1 MPDIRQTAFDIV
13 HRLRAARSHVQ
24 IYSELHRTGGVF
36 GYEAFIITGLPRA
49 PDENLSDCALVS
61 GWPSEWQ
68 HRYQTNRF
76 MHVDP
81 VISHIRGTT
90 DPFLWQDAVDATG
103 ASRGMI
109 VMNEA
114 RAYGLNEGLC
124 VPFHQ
129 IDGSEAGVSFG
140 GQQIQLSG
148 DERAALHLV
157 AIYAMSA
164 AKAIARRRAD
174 DDDPDSPISPLTG
187 REVECLKWSSGG
199 KSAWEISVILS
210 ISRRTVEQHLAS
222 AARKLQT
229 VSRIQA
235 VAEALRRGIIH

>member
-1 MPDIRQTAFDIV
+1 MPDVRQTAFDIV
-13 HRLRAARSHVQ
+13 HRLKAAQSHVD
-24 IYSELHRTGGVF
+24 IYAELNDTGAIF

-49 PDENLSDCALVS
+49 PNENLSDCALIS

-68 HRYQTNRF
+68 QRYQANRF
-76 MHVDP
+76 VHIDP

-90 DPFLWQDAVDATG
+90 DPFLWQDAVDAAG
-103 ASRGMI
+103 SSHGMI

-114 RAYGLNEGLC
+114 RAYALNEGLC

-129 IDGSEAGVSFG
+129 LDGSEAGVSFG
-140 GQQIQLSG
+140 GQKIRLSS

-164 AKAIARRRAD
+164 AKSITRRQTE
-174 DDDPDSPISPLTG
+174 DDDPDGPVSPLTG
-187 REVECLKWSSGG
+187 REVECLKWSSAG
-199 KSAWEISVILS
+199 KTAWEISMILS
-210 ISRRTVEQHLAS
+210 ISMRTVEQHLAS

-229 VSRIQA
+229 VSRIQC
-235 VAEALRRGIIH
+235 VAEALRRGIID